1 MRKLKKLKILN
12 AVINISRYVCICIAL
27 TEILSLLGL
36 IEELSYDTN
45 LVLCTVAGI
54 CAIVTVTAYRIVT
67 KLRNE

>member
-45 LVLCTVAGI
+45 LVLCTVAGDMCNSNCNCI
-54 CAIVTVTAYRIVT
+54 SYSD
-67 KLRNE
+67 